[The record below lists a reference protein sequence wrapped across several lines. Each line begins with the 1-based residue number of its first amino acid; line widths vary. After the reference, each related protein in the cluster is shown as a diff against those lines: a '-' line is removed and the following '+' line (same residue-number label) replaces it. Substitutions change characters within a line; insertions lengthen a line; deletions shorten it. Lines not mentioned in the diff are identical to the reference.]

1 MYVKGQ
7 RSRHALDHEARQRLT
22 HNEKAIANDLTSN
35 KQPSHRG
42 FTQTQPVRLA
52 ADSRCQAWCN
62 GGEAACR
69 EQGARGSQ
77 PGEAVACTSYLRFWG
92 KITMAA
98 AILVPFPEA
107 VVPVRPTMS
116 ESQNSVVSIYG
127 DYGADH
133 SAPIATRVRIH
144 HRP

>member
-1 MYVKGQ
+1 MRK
-7 RSRHALDHEARQRLT
+7 
-22 HNEKAIANDLTSN
+22 
-35 KQPSHRG
+35 P
-42 FTQTQPVRLA
+42 
-52 ADSRCQAWCN
+52 
-62 GGEAACR
+62 AC
-69 EQGARGSQ
+69 
-77 PGEAVACTSYLRFWG
+77 EAVACTSYLRFWG

-127 DYGADH
+127 DYAYGADH